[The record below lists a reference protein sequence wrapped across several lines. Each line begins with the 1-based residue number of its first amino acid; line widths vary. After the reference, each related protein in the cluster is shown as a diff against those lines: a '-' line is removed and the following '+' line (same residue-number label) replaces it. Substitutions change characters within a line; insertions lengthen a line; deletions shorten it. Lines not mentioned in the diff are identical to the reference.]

1 MRQGNWSLYLLS
13 ILLETMMNEVELNIG
28 RSQES
33 ALSVNKVVRNTY
45 TLLSMT
51 LFVSAICAVATMVM
65 QVGQGVGFMLLIGG
79 FIMSFVVRANAN
91 SSKGLL
97 AVFVFAA
104 LMGAAIGPTINM
116 YLLAYGNGGA
126 IVAQALGGTAVI
138 FLSLS
143 GYALTTRKNFN
154 FLAGFLFTG
163 MMVALVAIIAN
174 IFLQIPAFS
183 LAISSAVIL
192 LMSGFI
198 LFDTSRIVNGGERNY
213 IMATISLYL
222 SIFNIF
228 IHLLHLLG
236 SLTGRN

>member
-1 MRQGNWSLYLLS
+1 
-13 ILLETMMNEVELNIG
+13 MM
-28 RSQES
+28 
-33 ALSVNKVVRNTY
+33 
-45 TLLSMT
+45 
-51 LFVSAICAVATMVM
+51 
-65 QVGQGVGFMLLIGG
+65 
-79 FIMSFVVRANAN
+79 
-91 SSKGLL
+91 
-97 AVFVFAA
+97 
-104 LMGAAIGPTINM
+104 
-116 YLLAYGNGGA
+116 AYGNGGA
-126 IVAQALGGTAVI
+126 IVAQALGGTAII

-198 LFDTSRIVNGGERNY
+198 LFDTSRIINGGERNY

-236 SLTGRN
+236 SLTGRD

>member
-1 MRQGNWSLYLLS
+1 
-13 ILLETMMNEVELNIG
+13 MNEVELNIG
-28 RSQES
+28 RSQDS

-45 TLLSMT
+45 MLLSMT
-51 LFVSAICAVATMVM
+51 LFFSAICAVTTMAL
-65 QVGQGVGFMLLIGG
+65 QVGQGVGFMMLIGG
-79 FIMSFVVRANAN
+79 FVMTFVVRATAK
-91 SSKGLL
+91 SSKGLI
-97 AVFVFAA
+97 AVFVFAG
-104 LMGAAIGPTINM
+104 LMGGALGPIISM
-116 YLLAYGNGGA
+116 YLLAYANGSA
-126 IVAQALGGTAVI
+126 IVAQALGGTALI

-143 GYALTTRKNFN
+143 GYALTSGKNFN
-154 FLAGFLFTG
+154 FLGGFIFTG
-163 MMVALVAIIAN
+163 MMVVIVAMIAN

-198 LFDTSRIVNGGERNY
+198 LYDTSRIVNGGERNY

-228 IHLLHLLG
+228 IHLLNLLG

>member
-1 MRQGNWSLYLLS
+1 
-13 ILLETMMNEVELNIG
+13 MNEVELNIG
-28 RSQES
+28 RSQEA

-45 TLLSMT
+45 MLLSMT
-51 LFVSAICAVATMVM
+51 LFFSAICAVVTMAM
-65 QVGQGVGFMLLIGG
+65 QVSQGVGFMLLLGG
-79 FIMSFVVRANAN
+79 FGMSFVVRATAK
-91 SSKGLL
+91 SSKGLV
-97 AVFVFAA
+97 AVFVFAG

-116 YLLAYGNGGA
+116 YLMAYANGSA
-126 IVAQALGGTAVI
+126 IVAQALGGTALI

-143 GYALTTRKNFN
+143 GYALTSGKNFN
-154 FLAGFLFTG
+154 FLGGFIFTG
-163 MMVALVAIIAN
+163 MMVVIVAMIAN
-174 IFLQIPAFS
+174 IFLNIPALG

-198 LFDTSRIVNGGERNY
+198 LYDTSRIVNGGERNY

>member
-1 MRQGNWSLYLLS
+1 
-13 ILLETMMNEVELNIG
+13 MNEVELNIG
-28 RSQES
+28 RNQDSV
-33 ALSVNKVVRNTY
+33 LSVNKVVRNTY
-45 TLLSMT
+45 MLLSMT
-51 LFVSAICAVATMVM
+51 LFFSAICALATMAL

-79 FIMSFVVRANAN
+79 FVMTFVVRATAK
-91 SSKGLL
+91 SSKGLI
-97 AVFVFAA
+97 AVFVFAG
-104 LMGAAIGPTINM
+104 LMGGALGPIISM
-116 YLLAYGNGGA
+116 YLLAYANGSA
-126 IVAQALGGTAVI
+126 IVAQALGGTALI

-143 GYALTTRKNFN
+143 GYALTSGKNFN
-154 FLAGFLFTG
+154 FLGGFIFTG
-163 MMVALVAIIAN
+163 MMVVIVAMIAN

-228 IHLLHLLG
+228 IHLLNLLG

>member
-1 MRQGNWSLYLLS
+1 MSE
-13 ILLETMMNEVELNIG
+13 IELNIG
-28 RSQES
+28 RSQDS

-45 TLLSMT
+45 MLLSMT
-51 LFVSAICAVATMVM
+51 LFFSAICAVATMAM
-65 QVGQGVGFMLLIGG
+65 QVGQGVGFMMLIGG
-79 FIMSFVVRANAN
+79 FVMTFVVRATAK
-91 SSKGLL
+91 SSKGLI
-97 AVFVFAA
+97 AVFVFAG
-104 LMGAAIGPTINM
+104 LMGGALGPIIST
-116 YLLAYGNGGA
+116 YLLAYANGSA
-126 IVAQALGGTAVI
+126 IVAQALGGTALI

-143 GYALTTRKNFN
+143 GYALTSGKNFN
-154 FLAGFLFTG
+154 FLSGFIFTG
-163 MMVALVAIIAN
+163 MMVVIVAMIAN

-228 IHLLHLLG
+228 IHLLNLLG

>member
-1 MRQGNWSLYLLS
+1 
-13 ILLETMMNEVELNIG
+13 MNDVELNIG
-28 RSQES
+28 HSQSQES
-33 ALSVNKVVRNTY
+33 VQSVNKVVRNTY

-51 LFVSAICAVATMVM
+51 LFVSALCAVATMVM
-65 QVGQGVGFMLLIGG
+65 QLGQGVGFMLLIGG
-79 FIMSFVVRANAN
+79 FIMSFVVRATAN
-91 SSKGLL
+91 SSKGLVS
-97 AVFVFAA
+97 VFIFAA
-104 LMGAAIGPTINM
+104 LMGGAIGPTINM
-116 YLLAYGNGGA
+116 YMMAYGNGGA
-126 IVAQALGGTAVI
+126 IVAQALGGTAII

-198 LFDTSRIVNGGERNY
+198 LFDTSRIINGGERNY

-236 SLTGRN
+236 SLTGRD

>member
-1 MRQGNWSLYLLS
+1 
-13 ILLETMMNEVELNIG
+13 MNEVELNIG

-45 TLLSMT
+45 MLLSMT
-51 LFVSAICAVATMVM
+51 LFFSAICAVVTMAM
-65 QVGQGVGFMLLIGG
+65 QVSQGVGFMLLLGG
-79 FIMSFVVRANAN
+79 FGMSFVVRATAK
-91 SSKGLL
+91 SSKGLV
-97 AVFVFAA
+97 AVFVFAG
-104 LMGAAIGPTINM
+104 LMGAALGPTINV
-116 YLLAYGNGGA
+116 YLMAYANGSA
-126 IVAQALGGTAVI
+126 IVAQALGGTALI

-143 GYALTTRKNFN
+143 GYALTSGKNFN
-154 FLAGFLFTG
+154 FLGGFIFTG
-163 MMVALVAIIAN
+163 MMVVIVAMIAN

-213 IMATISLYL
+213 IIATISLYL

-228 IHLLHLLG
+228 IHLLNLLG
-236 SLTGRN
+236 ALTGRN